1 MANYKI
7 QEILMDDGR
16 LEIND
21 SVKKY
26 LNKVYNKDRG
36 SYNHIIKAITKIYD
50 NPEFSET
57 LTGFL
62 SGYRSKHVGNK
73 VIIYRCKDNCI
84 QINNIDEHDKAYGLH

>member
-7 QEILMDDGR
+7 QEILENDSG

-26 LNKVYNKDRG
+26 LDKMCHKDKEG
-36 SYNHIIKAITKIYD
+36 YNHIIKAIARIYD
-50 NPEFSET
+50 NPELSET
-57 LTGFL
+57 LTGFF

-73 VIIYRCKDNCI
+73 VIIYRCKNNCI